1 MNDNVASGFGAA
13 NAAGGVSRRNMLRGT
28 ALSVLGATALPAA
41 ATATAAAA
49 DAAAPLALTVD
60 SAHPG
65 HAVSPELYGAFFEE
79 INYAGVG
86 GLYAELIRNRTFMDP
101 NTPTAWYTPD
111 QIPRVP
117 GKFGSAVQLGGGS
130 PAQYVQLPPGI
141 VNGLTDFS
149 VAAWVKP
156 ASISQWMRVFDFGT
170 GTTDYMFLAVSA
182 GQAPR
187 FSISVTSYYN
197 EQQINAPDP
206 LPVGEWSHLAVTLAG
221 TTGTLYVNGVAVATN
236 TAMTLNPSGLPATT
250 QNYIGRSQWAPDPYL
265 DGCVDEFQLY
275 DRALSAAEVAS
286 LQTSAGGSA
295 GGGNVA
301 WYRFDE
307 ARGAVAV
314 DSSGKGRDGTVELF
328 ANDWTEVADGGAAA
342 TPVLDA
348 AVGLNSALTRSLRLD
363 FASSVASG
371 QRAGMA
377 NGGYFGVPIVPGQR
391 YHVSFFAKGSSG
403 FDGPVTVSLESGDG
417 KTTYVS
423 ARVHGIGTDW
433 RQYSTTLI
441 VPKNAAASTGGRFVI
456 GVDNRD
462 GAAGKAETVA
472 AGSSLWLQ
480 VVSLFPPTYRN
491 RKNGL
496 RPDLVDLLQ
505 GMKPKILRFPGG
517 NYVEGN
523 TIATRWDWK
532 TTIGPVWERPGHQNS
547 AWGYFSDDG
556 LGLLEYLQL
565 AEDLGATPVL
575 GVWAGYTLNGTVV
588 AEADL
593 APYVQDALD
602 LVEYV
607 TGPVSSTWGAK
618 RAADGHPAPFKTP
631 YLEIG
636 NEDWLDNSGSYDKY
650 RYAAFY
656 DALKAAH
663 PEIKLIAT
671 TKVTSRPMDILDLHY
686 YESESWF
693 ENASTMFDSYD
704 RSGPRIF
711 VGEYAGTANAG
722 GLPTGFL
729 GNSLGEAAFMTGMER
744 NSDIVQMTSY
754 APLFANYGHSQWNP
768 NLIGYNQVESY
779 GSTSYHVQSLFANN
793 VGDKVVPVTASATGL
808 YCSATIDSRSGR
820 VHLKIVNPAGTAVST
835 QLTFTGRTGATAD
848 LQVLA
853 NADDTIGNTLAAP
866 DAITPTRS
874 SIRGSAGVFAYT
886 APAHSLTVVTVSPR

>member
-1 MNDNVASGFGAA
+1 MNDNEVS
-13 NAAGGVSRRNMLRGT
+13 GVSRRNVLRGT
-28 ALSVLGATALPAA
+28 AMGVLGAASLPAA
-41 ATATAAAA
+41 ATGTAFAATGTATSA
-49 DAAAPLALTVD
+49 DAAPLALTVD

-86 GLYAELIRNRTFMDP
+86 GLYPELIRNRTFMDP

-111 QIPRVP
+111 QIPRVA
-117 GKFGSAVQLGGGS
+117 GRFGTAVQLGGGS
-130 PAQYVQLPPGI
+130 PAQYVLLPAGI
-141 VNGLTDFS
+141 VNGLTDFTA
-149 VAAWVKP
+149 AAWVKP

-187 FSISVTSYYN
+187 FSISVTSYYD
-197 EQQINAPDP
+197 EQQLNAPNP
-206 LPVGEWSHLAVTLAG
+206 LPAGEWSHLAVTLSG

-275 DRALSAAEVAS
+275 DRALSPAEIAS

-307 ARGAVAV
+307 AKGALAA
-314 DSSGKGRDGTVELF
+314 DSSGKGHDGTVELF
-328 ANDWTEVADGGAAA
+328 AEDWTEVADGGAVA

-348 AVGLNSALTRSLRLD
+348 AAGLNSALTRSLRLD
-363 FASSVASG
+363 FPSAVGSG

-377 NGGYFGVPIVPGQR
+377 NGGYFGVPLVPGQTYR
-391 YHVSFFAKGSSG
+391 VSFFAKASSG
-403 FDGPVTVSLESGDG
+403 FHAPLTVSLESGDG
-417 KTTYVS
+417 KTSYVS
-423 ARVHGIGTDW
+423 ARVHGVGKDW
-433 RQYSTTLI
+433 RHYSTTLH
-441 VPKNAAASTGGRFVI
+441 VPRSATASTSGRFVI
-456 GVDNRD
+456 GVDNRGG
-462 GAAGKAETVA
+462 GADAGTVA

-491 RKNGL
+491 RENGL

-517 NYVEGN
+517 NYIEGN

-532 TTIGPVWERPGHQNS
+532 TTIGPVWTRPGHQNS

-575 GVWAGYTLNGTVV
+575 GVWAGYTLNGSVV

-593 APYVQDALD
+593 GPYIQDALD

-607 TGPVSSTWGAK
+607 TGPISSTWGAK
-618 RAADGHPAPFKTP
+618 RAADGHPAPFKGP

-636 NEDWLDNSGSYDKY
+636 NEDWLDRSGSYEAY

-656 DALKAAH
+656 DALKAAY

-671 TKVTSRPMDILDLHY
+671 TSVTSRPMDVLDLHY

-704 RSGPRIF
+704 RGGPQIF

-744 NSDIVQMTSY
+744 NSDIVRMTSY
-754 APLFANYGHSQWNP
+754 APLFANYGHTQWNP

-779 GSTSYHVQSLFANN
+779 GSTSYYVQSLFANN
-793 VGDKVVPVTASATGL
+793 VGDHVVPVTASASGL
-808 YCSATIDSRSGR
+808 YSSATIDSRSGR
-820 VHLKIVNPAGTAVST
+820 VHVKIVNPAATPTST
-835 QLTFTGRTGATAD
+835 RLTFTGRTGATAN

-853 NADDTIGNTLAAP
+853 GADDSVGNTLAAP
-866 DAITPTRS
+866 DAITPSRS
-874 SIRGSAGVFAYT
+874 SLSGSGGVFDYT

>member
-1 MNDNVASGFGAA
+1 MNDNEVSRVS
-13 NAAGGVSRRNMLRGT
+13 GVSRRNVLRGT
-28 ALSVLGATALPAA
+28 ALGVVGAAALPAA
-41 ATATAAAA
+41 ATGTAFADSGTATGAS
-49 DAAAPLALTVD
+49 PLALTVD

-86 GLYAELIRNRTFMDP
+86 GLYPELIRNRTFMDP

-111 QIPRVP
+111 QIPRVA
-117 GKFGSAVQLGGGS
+117 GKFGGAVQLGGGS
-130 PAQYVQLPPGI
+130 PAQYMQLPPGI

-170 GTTDYMFLAVSA
+170 GTTDYMFLSLNA
-182 GQAPR
+182 GHAPR
-187 FSISVTSYYN
+187 FAISVTSYYN
-197 EQQINAPDP
+197 EQQVNAPDP
-206 LPVGEWSHLAVTLAG
+206 LPVGEWSHLAVTLSG
-221 TTGTLYVNGVAVATN
+221 TTATLYVNGSAVATN

-265 DGCVDEFQLY
+265 DGCVDEFQIY

-286 LQTSAGGSA
+286 LQTSAGGAA

-307 ARGAVAV
+307 AKGAVAV
-314 DSSGKGRDGTVELF
+314 DSSGKGANGTIELF
-328 ANDWTEVADGGAAA
+328 ANDWTEVTDGGAVA
-342 TPVLDA
+342 TAVLDA
-348 AVGLNSALTRSLRLD
+348 AAGLNSALTRSLRLD
-363 FASSVASG
+363 FAAAVASG

-377 NGGYFGVPIVPGQR
+377 NGGYFGVPIVPGQNYR
-391 YHVSFFAKGSSG
+391 VSFFAKASTG
-403 FDGPVTVSLESGDG
+403 FHAPLTVCLESGDG

-423 ARVHGIGTDW
+423 GQVYGIGSGW
-433 RQYSTTLI
+433 QQFSTVLH
-441 VPKNAAASTGGRFVI
+441 VPKSATASTSGRFVI
-456 GVDNRD
+456 GVDNRRG
-462 GAAGKAETVA
+462 GATAGTVA
-472 AGSSLWLQ
+472 AGSSVWLQ
-480 VVSLFPPTYRN
+480 VVSVFPPTYRN

-505 GMKPKILRFPGG
+505 GMSPKILRFPGG
-517 NYVEGN
+517 NYIEGN
-523 TIATRWDWK
+523 TIDTRWDWK
-532 TTIGPVWERPGHQNS
+532 KTIGPVWERPGHQNS

-565 AEDLGATPVL
+565 AEDLCATPVL

-593 APYVQDALD
+593 GPYIQDALD

-607 TGPVSSTWGAK
+607 TGPITSTWGAR

-636 NEDWLDNSGSYDKY
+636 NEDWLDRSGSYEQY

-663 PEIKLIAT
+663 PDIKLIAT
-671 TKVTSRPMDILDLHY
+671 TAVTSRPMDVLDLHY
-686 YESESWF
+686 YQDESWF

-704 RSGPRIF
+704 RTGPRIF

-722 GLPTGFL
+722 GLATGFL
-729 GNSLGEAAFMTGMER
+729 GNSLGEAAFMTGLER
-744 NSDIVQMTSY
+744 NSDIVQLTAY
-754 APLFANYGHSQWNP
+754 APLFANYGHTQWNP
-768 NLIGYNQVESY
+768 NLIGYDQIESY
-779 GSTSYHVQSLFANN
+779 GSTSYYVQALFSNN
-793 VGDKVVPVTASATGL
+793 VGDKVVPMTASASGL
-808 YCSATIDSRSGR
+808 YYSATIDTRSSR
-820 VHLKIVNPAGTAVST
+820 VYVKVVNPAGTAVST
-835 QLTFTGRTGATAD
+835 RLTFTGRTGATASV
-848 LQVLA
+848 QVLA
-853 NADDTIGNTLAAP
+853 NADDSVGNTLAAP
-866 DAITPTRS
+866 NAITPSRS
-874 SIRGSAGVFAYT
+874 SISGSGGMFDYT
-886 APAHSLTVVTVSPR
+886 APAHSLTVITVSPR